1 MPVRVSATS
10 GLLGRAFSRFLQ
22 PWRGPGAQL
31 MALNPAYREFKIGR
45 WTYGWPEVYRW
56 RPSQQLSI
64 GAFCSIAA
72 GVKILL
78 GGEHRIDFI
87 STYPFG
93 QFFGIG
99 EKDAHEWSQGD
110 VSIGNDVWI
119 GQDAMILS
127 GTRIGDG
134 AVIGACSL
142 VRGEIPPYAIAVG
155 NPARVVRYRFP
166 APVIDELLRMRWWE
180 WDDDTIRQRAPQLMS
195 ADFAEFTQRY
205 GSG

>member
-1 MPVRVSATS
+1 MS
-10 GLLGRAFSRFLQ
+10 GWAGRAFSRLVR
-22 PWRGPGAQL
+22 PWKGPGPHV
-31 MALNPAYREFKIGR
+31 MALNPAYRAFQIGR
-45 WTYGWPEVYRW
+45 WTYGWPEIHRW
-56 RPSQQLSI
+56 RSTQQLSI

-78 GGEHRIDFI
+78 GGEHRIDFV

-93 QFFGIG
+93 QFFGTG
-99 EKDAHEWSQGD
+99 EKDAHEWSRGD
-110 VSIGNDVWI
+110 VLIGNDVWI
-119 GQDAMILS
+119 GEDATILS

-166 APVIDELLRMRWWE
+166 ASVVDELLRIRWWE
-180 WDDDTIRQRAPQLMS
+180 WDDETIRRRAPELMS
-195 ADFAEFTQRY
+195 ADLADFTKRF